1 MKTMIKFVTIVAIGL
16 GLIMP
21 LNMAF
26 ADRDSFNTLSANW
39 WQWAT
44 SIPTSKNP
52 LLDTTGSH
60 CMVGQHGS
68 IWFLAGVSGGGTTT
82 RTCSVPADKVIFFPV
97 INSVNINT
105 PNICGQGP
113 ENRSVEDLRAS
124 SATFIDG
131 ATNLSVE
138 LDGKEITALRR
149 VQSQVFAVALPE
161 DHLFDAPCNDAGL
174 GNVPERIY
182 SPSVDDGFYVKLNP
196 LKKGDHTLRFH
207 AENPSQNFVEDV
219 TYKLTVVPVSSQ

>member
-1 MKTMIKFVTIVAIGL
+1 MKSTIKFITIVAIGL

-26 ADRDSFNTLSANW
+26 ADRESLNTLSANW

-44 SIPTSKNP
+44 SIPTSQNP
-52 LLDTTGSH
+52 LLDTTGSN

-105 PNICGQGP
+105 PNICGEGP
-113 ENRSVEDLRAS
+113 ENKSVEDLRAL
-124 SATFIDG
+124 SAAFIDG

-138 LDGKEITALRR
+138 LDGKEINTLRR

-161 DHLFDAPCNDAGL
+161 DNLFDAPCTGL
-174 GNVPERIY
+174 GNVPEGIY

>member
-1 MKTMIKFVTIVAIGL
+1 MKSTRKFITTVVIGL

-26 ADRDSFNTLSANW
+26 ADRESLNTLSANW

-44 SIPTSKNP
+44 SIPTSQNP
-52 LLDTTGSH
+52 LLDTTGSN

-105 PNICGQGP
+105 PNICGEGP
-113 ENRSVEDLRAS
+113 ENKSVEDLRAL
-124 SATFIDG
+124 SAAFIDG

-138 LDGKEITALRR
+138 LDGKEINALRR

-161 DHLFDAPCNDAGL
+161 DNLFDAPCSGL
-174 GNVPERIY
+174 GNVPEGIY

-196 LKKGDHTLRFH
+196 LKKGDHTLHFH

-219 TYKLTVVPVSSQ
+219 RYNLTVVPVLSR